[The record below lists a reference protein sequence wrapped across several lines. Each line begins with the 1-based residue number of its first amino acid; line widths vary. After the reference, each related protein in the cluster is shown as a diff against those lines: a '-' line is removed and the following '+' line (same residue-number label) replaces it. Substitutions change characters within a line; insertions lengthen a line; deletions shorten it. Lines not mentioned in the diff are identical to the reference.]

1 MIILRIHLGS
11 SSLALEA
18 ACPGHQQYS
27 TRQNE
32 RRTSLPPTQ
41 PSSEARDGSR
51 RAFPPA
57 ELNSHGGRWRQYGD
71 PALMP
76 ITQITSHCKDK
87 RDILARCSGFSYW
100 HWEAASSGYISIIPS
115 KTSNA
120 VPTRPLT
127 LPAHPPQQ
135 S

>member
-1 MIILRIHLGS
+1 MIFLRIHLGS

-32 RRTSLPPTQ
+32 RGTSLPPTQ

-57 ELNSHGGRWRQYGD
+57 ELNFHGGRWRQCGD

-76 ITQITSHCKDK
+76 ITQITSHCKISVIFSRVVPDSAIGIG
-87 RDILARCSGFSYW
+87 RLLPQATSILSPAKQVMQFLLD
-100 HWEAASSGYISIIPS
+100 PS
-115 KTSNA
+115 
-120 VPTRPLT
+120 P
-127 LPAHPPQQ
+127 LPANPP
-135 S
+135 